1 MTDNDA
7 AILHGEVA
15 ALQAVLIS
23 VLRKLSAELRDMTK
37 DFCAACD
44 EAETILTGLALRLGP
59 EPASLTSI
67 TALRVLEEIRG
78 GVLERGDCR

>member
-1 MTDNDA
+1 MTDSDA

-23 VLRKLSAELRDMTK
+23 VLRKLSTERPDMRQ
-37 DFCAACD
+37 DFCAAFD
-44 EAETILTGLALRLGP
+44 EAETVLTGLAVRLGA

-67 TALRVLEEIRG
+67 TALRVVEEIRG
-78 GVLERGDCR
+78 GVLERDDCG